1 MKYYLLFFVL
11 NLAIILAHAD
21 FDGKE
26 KVRIEKMKNHLRKVQ
41 GLLRNLDTSDEEDDD
56 EDSSDDEGSSENDDN
71 NNYNSTQPSTQPTS
85 QTTQKPATG
94 KKFAL
99 VQLITFNS
107 FKAPVYAPKIT
118 FNTFFTFINVRPP
131 RFIIIMINVRIRS
144 SLRYLDDEP
153 ETKPANCSI
162 APEDAEKTDGN
173 IRYECE
179 APKKVNENV
188 ANVTVLNLE
197 FPDESSLTV
206 DDVNFSEE
214 AVLAASNLSNKTKE
228 INKIYKLDNGQL
240 SIYSRYFTVSGI
252 IDDADFTGNFGN
264 SKLYLDVVDNET
276 NPSTSYN
283 VSCTPQSNNGK
294 NYEFR
299 CYPDPGVKGTIYLS
313 TITYG
318 DSAISLNMTGGDYV
332 DYSEKATAGDII
344 KGNPTY
350 RKNSS
355 GLSGGAIAGIV
366 IACVV
371 ALIIASLLAIMFR
384 KSIHKAP
391 LHPETPSIVG
401 LRSVEN
407 SQ

>member
-11 NLAIILAHAD
+11 NLAIILAYAD

-71 NNYNSTQPSTQPTS
+71 TNYNSTQPTS

-107 FKAPVYAPKIT
+107 FKAPIHEPRIT

-131 RFIIIMINVRIRS
+131 RFVIIMINVRIRTR
-144 SLRYLDDEP
+144 LRYLDDEP
-153 ETKPANCSI
+153 EKKPANCSI
-162 APEDAEKTDGN
+162 APEDANKTDGN

-179 APKKVNENV
+179 AKKNVNEDV

-197 FPDESSLTV
+197 FPDESSITV

-214 AVLAASNLSNKTKE
+214 AVLAGANLSNKTQE

-240 SIYSRYFTVSGI
+240 AIYSRYFTISGI
-252 IDDADFTGNFGN
+252 IDDADFKGNFGN

-283 VSCTPQSNNGK
+283 VSCSPQSNNGK

-332 DYSEKATAGDII
+332 DYSEKTTPGNTI

-384 KSIHKAP
+384 KSFHKASVLP
-391 LHPETPSIVG
+391 QTPSIVG
-401 LRSVEN
+401 LRSIDN